1 MSKKLTLIFLAGLI
15 LGACSITA
23 EKPKDTNLSLSETNN
38 QTSAPTSTPTALPTP
53 SADID
58 QLLKLKPGQMI
69 YATIKTSKGSI
80 TVKLFPDKAPNT
92 VANFV
97 GLAEGTKTWTD
108 PKTGQPVNGKS
119 LYAGTIFHRVIKGFM
134 IQGGDPLGNG
144 MGNPGYKFADEPVT
158 EPYSRG
164 TIAMAN
170 SGPNTNGSQFF
181 IMHADYQLPPNYTIF
196 GRVDTSDS
204 ASLKVVDAIATQPTG
219 ANDRPVDPV
228 TIESIT
234 IERK

>member
-1 MSKKLTLIFLAGLI
+1 MYKKLSLIFLAGLI
-15 LGACSITA
+15 LGACSVTTD
-23 EKPKDTNLSLSETNN
+23 KPKDTNLSLSGSNT
-38 QTSAPTSTPTALPTP
+38 QTSTPAPTATPTSSP
-53 SADID
+53 DVD
-58 QLLKLKPGQMI
+58 QLLKIKTGQSM
-69 YATIKTSKGSI
+69 YATIKTSKGNI

-108 PKTGQPVNGKS
+108 PKTGQPVNDRS

-134 IQGGDPLGNG
+134 IQGGDPLGSG
-144 MGNPGYKFADEPVT
+144 MGGPGYKFADESVN

-181 IMHADYQLPPNYTIF
+181 IMHADYPLPPNYTIF
-196 GRVDTSDS
+196 GRIDASDS
-204 ASLKVVDAIATQPTG
+204 ASLKVVDTIATQPTG
-219 ANDRPVDPV
+219 ANDRPANPV
-228 TIESIT
+228 TIESIA